1 MNFENRM
8 SRAHGGL
15 QKFDYK
21 TALKILLYPLCRLG
35 GGMNRTGISI
45 LQRFCN
51 NIFWKTSRYNFPLKS
66 EKWPRSFFLWKSQ
79 PQPWAFLSPFLYWIS
94 IIKKEIEALGTRLLE
109 WMKYS
114 SYVQFECF
122 LSYIF
127 NSK

>member
-1 MNFENRM
+1 MSLKALKFTEYLQVVSFRLVMNFENRM

-51 NIFWKTSRYNFPLKS
+51 NIF
-66 EKWPRSFFLWKSQ
+66 
-79 PQPWAFLSPFLYWIS
+79 
-94 IIKKEIEALGTRLLE
+94 
-109 WMKYS
+109 
-114 SYVQFECF
+114 
-122 LSYIF
+122 
-127 NSK
+127 